1 MLVTKHHIWRG
12 IAAVSVL
19 VALALPPAVSAA
31 AQSTGVRVQSCT
43 SGDSST
49 ARAVTFRVTVTT
61 RRGADRMAA
70 KVTLVRQPKIGTS
83 TTASTTPKRI
93 SIKSWSGWVRSRS
106 GRSALILT
114 RRVDGLTGPAEY
126 HAEAQLRW
134 YDKRGKRI
142 ASRTVRS
149 AKCTQPGYGP
159 DLVVGALPAVPVP
172 PDTVLPAHTGASVTV
187 AVRNDGAYASRA
199 AKLEISAPS
208 GVVGSAT
215 VPSVAPGQSIA
226 VDVTISGCSGGEPLT
241 ATIISDSEDYESS
254 YSNNSA
260 QVGTCQG

>member
-1 MLVTKHHIWRG
+1 
-12 IAAVSVL
+12 
-19 VALALPPAVSAA
+19 
-31 AQSTGVRVQSCT
+31 
-43 SGDSST
+43 
-49 ARAVTFRVTVTT
+49 
-61 RRGADRMAA
+61 
-70 KVTLVRQPKIGTS
+70 
-83 TTASTTPKRI
+83 
-93 SIKSWSGWVRSRS
+93 
-106 GRSALILT
+106 
-114 RRVDGLTGPAEY
+114 
-126 HAEAQLRW
+126 
-134 YDKRGKRI
+134 
-142 ASRTVRS
+142 
-149 AKCTQPGYGP
+149 
-159 DLVVGALPAVPVP
+159 
-172 PDTVLPAHTGASVTV
+172 V